1 MVLAWGTLRHP
12 HATSTEIPTA
22 QMRAVSRFT
31 YKGLQNPA
39 LVSQAAELEVKAAQ
53 LREEDYRRELSSQGE
68 CLEQRATQMD
78 RLGKVRDLGHCI
90 ETTGFRVGRRTSTPI
105 CVQRCVTVQTLASP
119 VMTAGRGDFTGSPYN
134 ECCAQAL
141 RNAERH
147 QATLEAELHEQ
158 AERHA
163 ELAED
168 LATARHAEQETARSA
183 LNPAFNLGHNLSFV
197 TQPLE
202 QSIQCVHAH
211 KCLSIVCRALED
223 SELSLGQALD
233 QCKASDDAARHA
245 R

>member
-134 ECCAQAL
+134 AVRRHCAM
-141 RNAERH
+141 
-147 QATLEAELHEQ
+147 
-158 AERHA
+158 
-163 ELAED
+163 
-168 LATARHAEQETARSA
+168 RSA
-183 LNPAFNLGHNLSFV
+183 TRRHWRRSF
-197 TQPLE
+197 TNKPSAMRSSRRTWRQHAMRSRRQPG
-202 QSIQCVHAH
+202 Q
-211 KCLSIVCRALED
+211 LSILHSTWDTTSAL
-223 SELSLGQALD
+223 
-233 QCKASDDAARHA
+233 
-245 R
+245 